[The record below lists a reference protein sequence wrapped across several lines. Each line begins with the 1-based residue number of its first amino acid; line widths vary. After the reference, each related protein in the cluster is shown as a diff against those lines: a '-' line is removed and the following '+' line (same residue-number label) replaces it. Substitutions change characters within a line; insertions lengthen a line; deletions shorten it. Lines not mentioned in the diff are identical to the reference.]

1 MKTLF
6 SFVCFL
12 ILATGLFPTISTADV
27 KRVHVIP
34 VNKTVENGLLSFL
47 NRSIEDAENDGAD
60 LIILDIDTP
69 GGAVDAASE
78 IAKSLTSTPIP
89 TAAFVDKKALS
100 AGAYIA
106 LNADQIYMTPG
117 STMGSAAVIDQHGN
131 AAGKKAQSY
140 WLSAMKSA
148 AEQNNRNPKYA
159 EAMANTKMV
168 IPELNLKGNEL
179 LTLTPKQAEQVGYS
193 EGTVKN
199 LDDLLSVLGYEDA
212 KLTYAKMSVSEQ
224 IARFLTH
231 PLVVPILL
239 SIGALGIVTE
249 LFTPSFGIAGSIG
262 IASLLLFFY
271 GHMVAGLAGMEA
283 LVLFI
288 AGIILLLLEIVVP
301 GGVLGL
307 LGLGAIILSFFMS
320 TDNNVEMGISL
331 VIAIVVAL
339 GGAFV
344 MMKFFKRKLTP
355 FKKMVLNDSL
365 NTESG
370 YVSNQNRYELIGK
383 QGKTTTP
390 LRPSGTVL
398 IDEEYV
404 DVVTEG
410 GYLDKDVLV
419 NIIKVE
425 GSRVVVRKLT
435 EPLKKEDLN

>member
-12 ILATGLFPTISTADV
+12 ILATGLFPTISTADTQ
-27 KRVHVIP
+27 RVHVIP

-117 STMGSAAVIDQHGN
+117 STMGSAAVIDQKGN

-199 LDDLLSVLGYEDA
+199 LDALLSVLGYEDA
-212 KLTYAKMSVSEQ
+212 KRTYAKMSVSEQ
-224 IARFLTH
+224 IARLLTH

-239 SIGALGIVTE
+239 SIGALGIVIE
-249 LFTPSFGIAGSIG
+249 LFTPSFGIAGFIG

-283 LVLFI
+283 VVLFI

-344 MMKFFKRKLTP
+344 MMKFFKRRLTS

-419 NIIKVE
+419 SIIKVE

>member
-1 MKTLF
+1 MKLLLKLF
-6 SFVCFL
+6 VYTDTCSYYLWKEGSVFGENL
-12 ILATGLFPTISTADV
+12 IFFRVLSYLSHWVITISTADV

-117 STMGSAAVIDQHGN
+117 STMGSAAVIDQQGN

-148 AEQNNRNPKYA
+148 
-159 EAMANTKMV
+159 
-168 IPELNLKGNEL
+168 
-179 LTLTPKQAEQVGYS
+179 AEQVGYS

-239 SIGALGIVTE
+239 SIGALGIVIE

>member
-1 MKTLF
+1 MPKANSDSF
-6 SFVCFL
+6 S
-12 ILATGLFPTISTADV
+12 
-27 KRVHVIP
+27 
-34 VNKTVENGLLSFL
+34 
-47 NRSIEDAENDGAD
+47 
-60 LIILDIDTP
+60 
-69 GGAVDAASE
+69 
-78 IAKSLTSTPIP
+78 
-89 TAAFVDKKALS
+89 
-100 AGAYIA
+100 
-106 LNADQIYMTPG
+106 
-117 STMGSAAVIDQHGN
+117 
-131 AAGKKAQSY
+131 
-140 WLSAMKSA
+140 
-148 AEQNNRNPKYA
+148 
-159 EAMANTKMV
+159 
-168 IPELNLKGNEL
+168 
-179 LTLTPKQAEQVGYS
+179 
-193 EGTVKN
+193 
-199 LDDLLSVLGYEDA
+199 
-212 KLTYAKMSVSEQ
+212 
-224 IARFLTH
+224 
-231 PLVVPILL
+231 
-239 SIGALGIVTE
+239 
-249 LFTPSFGIAGSIG
+249 
-262 IASLLLFFY
+262 
-271 GHMVAGLAGMEA
+271 MEA